1 MTIEI
6 RDNWSLSVLPLPKG
20 KIPAKATATNL
31 STQDARENVVRIKS
45 VGQETDAYAEPGS
58 VIDIYV

>member
-6 RDNWSLSVLPLPKG
+6 RDNWSLSVLPLPKE
-20 KIPAKATATNL
+20 KIPAKATTTKL
-31 STQDARENVVRIKS
+31 STQDSQENVVRVKR